1 MIPPSSAYHSPQK
14 EETPMKI
21 ALTVLALVVLAAG
34 PAFANQ
40 CPALAAQLDKAL
52 GQRYDAGA
60 ANAKVLAKDA
70 MALHQA
76 GKHDES
82 VAKFDEAAKA
92 AGITLEKK

>member
-1 MIPPSSAYHSPQK
+1 
-14 EETPMKI
+14 
-21 ALTVLALVVLAAG
+21 
-34 PAFANQ
+34 
-40 CPALAAQLDKAL
+40 
-52 GQRYDAGA
+52 
-60 ANAKVLAKDA
+60 

>member
-1 MIPPSSAYHSPQK
+1 
-14 EETPMKI
+14 MKI
-21 ALTVLALVVLAAG
+21 ALIVLALIASAG
-34 PAFANQ
+34 PAMANQ
-40 CPALAAQLDKAL
+40 CPSLAAQLDKAL

>member
-1 MIPPSSAYHSPQK
+1 
-14 EETPMKI
+14 MKT
-21 ALTVLALVVLAAG
+21 ALTVLALVVSAAG

-40 CPALAAQLDKAL
+40 CPSLAAQLDKAL

-60 ANAKVLAKDA
+60 ANAKDLARQA

-92 AGITLEKK
+92 AGVTLEKK

>member
-1 MIPPSSAYHSPQK
+1 
-14 EETPMKI
+14 MKI
-21 ALTVLALVVLAAG
+21 AVTVLALVASAAG
-34 PAFANQ
+34 PAMASQ
-40 CPALAAQLDKAL
+40 CPALQEQIDKAL

-82 VAKFDEAAKA
+82 VAKYDEAAKA
-92 AGITLEKK
+92 AGVTLQKKQ